1 MSKLLKW
8 PLPALWVWAGAWV
21 IYLNL
26 SGLLTDVWAMAFAG
40 GVGVAFSVMGSTRA
54 RRWALALGFPLS
66 LWASGLASVP
76 AWGWLLPLALA
87 LFIYPV
93 HAWRDAPIFP
103 TPLNALQDLP
113 GVAPLPIGA
122 QVLDAGC
129 GLGDGLK
136 ALRRVYPQA
145 QMVGIEFSWPLRLF
159 AALRCPWARIRH
171 GDIWQADWSDY
182 DMVYLFQRPE
192 TMPRAVAK
200 ARENMKPGAWLVS
213 LEFEVAELAPT
224 AVVQASVGRPVWLYQ
239 APFKKAVRRPR

>member
-1 MSKLLKW
+1 MAKLLKW
-8 PLPALWVWAGAWV
+8 PLPALWVWGGTWG

-26 SGLLTDVWAMAFAG
+26 SGLLPDLWAMALAC
-40 GVGVAFSVMGSTRA
+40 GVGVAFSVKGTTRA

-76 AWGWLLPLALA
+76 AWGWLLPLILA
-87 LFIYPV
+87 LGIYPV
-93 HAWRDAPIFP
+93 HAWHDAPIFP
-103 TPLNALQDLP
+103 TPLNALLDLP
-113 GVAPLPIGA
+113 GVATLPPGA
-122 QVLDAGC
+122 RVLDAGC
-129 GLGDGLK
+129 GLGDGLR

-145 QMVGIEFSWPLRLF
+145 HLEGIEFSWPLRAF

-171 GDIWQADWSDY
+171 GDIWQADWSGY

-200 ARENMKPGAWLVS
+200 AREDMKPGAWLVS
-213 LEFEVAELAPT
+213 LEFEATELAP
-224 AVVQASVGRPVWLYQ
+224 AVVVQASVDRPVWLYQ

>member
-8 PLPALWVWAGAWV
+8 PLPALWVWGGAWV

-26 SGLLTDVWAMAFAG
+26 SGLMPDVWAMVFACA
-40 GVGVAFSVMGSTRA
+40 VGVAFSVMGSTRA
-54 RRWALALGFPLS
+54 RQWALALGFPLS

-136 ALRRVYPQA
+136 ALRCFYPQSTGGIHATRYAAAAIA
-145 QMVGIEFSWPLRLF
+145 QDQWNYYKTNYQPVETLR
-159 AALRCPWARIRH
+159 IK
-171 GDIWQADWSDY
+171 
-182 DMVYLFQRPE
+182 
-192 TMPRAVAK
+192 RAVEAGELDTQIETASNK
-200 ARENMKPGAWLVS
+200 LREGFSK
-213 LEFEVAELAPT
+213 
-224 AVVQASVGRPVWLYQ
+224 
-239 APFKKAVRRPR
+239 